1 MVRFACGV
9 VAMYYRSDWIEA
21 GAGEPLAPAKIDV
34 FMPSNTTGEPIAIQD
49 IVDGTPVEWIA
60 QQDIFES
67 SLYGMCVANLRL
79 EAEAVTPRDI
89 EAVLASPS
97 LRGKIAVAADALSKR
112 LPGNERYLVW
122 RPIAGSRL
130 HAALVEAGYEAVE
143 SRRLYGCSVADLK
156 TEAPANLPS
165 PIRVTTLGSLSEGR
179 RERARREIV
188 SICRDAFRD
197 RGESRHFRDPVLSGR
212 LPGTDYI
219 VAVMQLNFSR
229 VDPGHILL
237 AVDTEHD
244 RVCGFTVVGKRP
256 GLERATYSQLLS
268 AVSDPYRG
276 REIYAALTE
285 LVCRTMP
292 ADARMLNVIH
302 TANLAIQRAY
312 SRSGRRHLEDT
323 VVLRRYMGSA
333 D

>member
-1 MVRFACGV
+1 MVRFAGE
-9 VAMYYRSDWIEA
+9 VAAVYYRSDWIEA
-21 GAGEPLAPAKIDV
+21 GAEEPLAPHKIDV
-34 FMPSNTTGEPIAIQD
+34 FRPSNTTGDPVAIRD
-49 IVDGTPVEWIA
+49 TVDGTPVEGIA
-60 QQDIFES
+60 QQDVFES
-67 SLYGMCVANLRL
+67 TLYGMCVANLRF
-79 EAEAVTPRDI
+79 EAEDVTLRDI
-89 EAVLASPS
+89 EAILASPS
-97 LRGKIAVAADALSKR
+97 LHRKIAEAADALSER
-112 LPGNERYLVW
+112 LPGDEGYLAW

-130 HAALVEAGYEAVE
+130 HAALAEAGYQAVE

-156 TEAPANLPS
+156 ADAPADLPS
-165 PIRVTTLGSLSEGR
+165 PIRMTTLGSLTEGR

-188 SICRDAFRD
+188 SICRDAFGD

-219 VAVMQLNFSR
+219 VAAMRLNFSQ

-244 RVCGFTVVGKRP
+244 RVCGFTVVGKRT

-268 AVSDPYRG
+268 AVSEPYRG

-285 LVCRTMP
+285 LVCRTLP

-323 VVLRRYMGSA
+323 VVLRRYIGSS